1 MKKITALLL
10 CMAFLLSAVACG
22 SNDEVVETPAPE
34 ITTTPTEE
42 PAPTL
47 APEDM
52 LPAEPGEPEDMPA
65 VMPELPAEPNEDEP
79 AVEEPAPPVEEPLP
93 PVEEPVVTPA
103 PQAPA
108 APSGNI
114 GEMSLQEIIDQLV
127 AMTNLESAPYFTTYP
142 VSAED
147 APYVIGY
154 EAFSGVF
161 SDALG
166 YGPMM
171 GSNPF
176 VMVLFSLPA
185 DVDAAAFAADIE
197 SNADLRKWICVE
209 AEVADTA
216 VYGNLV
222 LFIMSD
228 TASANAFIGAFNQ
241 LAG

>member
-1 MKKITALLL
+1 M
-10 CMAFLLSAVACG
+10 
-22 SNDEVVETPAPE
+22 
-34 ITTTPTEE
+34 
-42 PAPTL
+42 
-47 APEDM
+47 
-52 LPAEPGEPEDMPA
+52 
-65 VMPELPAEPNEDEP
+65 
-79 AVEEPAPPVEEPLP
+79 
-93 PVEEPVVTPA
+93 
-103 PQAPA
+103 
-108 APSGNI
+108 
-114 GEMSLQEIIDQLV
+114 
-127 AMTNLESAPYFTTYP
+127 
-142 VSAED
+142 
-147 APYVIGY
+147 
-154 EAFSGVF
+154 F